1 MPPFSSRPALA
12 LLALLCAT
20 PLYAQDPEAPPA
32 ETAPHDLNASQALL
46 GDPLDMAA
54 LRESL
59 NTQAIATPLSEEIGV
74 YLDATIAQA
83 IAATGSFTG
92 FEAVNWL
99 TTAKE
104 GQSRTIVVNAYSQ
117 RRGAMFPDPGVQIA
131 QLGKQSFGSPDLL
144 AIGVEQKFADSRTM
158 ATQVRLR
165 HASGPIDVQVNL
177 NGAKPLASANPMQLS
192 YNSSAIYHV
201 NSVLELGMI
210 ARGSLGSL
218 GDFSPYD
225 RQHDAGAL
233 ARLKLLGKDR
243 VFSAETGYDKKLG
256 PGTENLPGQ
265 FHMNLNFN
273 WKL

>member
-59 NTQAIATPLSEEIGV
+59 NAQAIATPLPEEIGI
-74 YLDATIAQA
+74 YLDATMAQA

-99 TTAKE
+99 PTGKD
-104 GQSRTIVVNAYSQ
+104 GQNRAIVVNAYSQ
-117 RRGAMFPDPGVQIA
+117 RRGAMFPDPGLQIA
-131 QLGKQSFGSPDLL
+131 QLGKQDFGSPDLL
-144 AIGVEQKFADSRTM
+144 AITLEQRLADSRTM
-158 ATQVRLR
+158 ATQLRLR
-165 HASGPIDVQVNL
+165 HASGPIDLRVDL
-177 NGAKPLASANPMQLS
+177 RGAKPLTTANPMQLS
-192 YNSSAIYHV
+192 YTSSALYRV
-201 NSVLELGMI
+201 NSALELGMI

-218 GDFSPYD
+218 GDFSPYA

-243 VFSAETGYDKKLG
+243 SFSAETSYDKKLG

-265 FHMNLNFN
+265 FRMNLNFN

>member
-1 MPPFSSRPALA
+1 
-12 LLALLCAT
+12 
-20 PLYAQDPEAPPA
+20 
-32 ETAPHDLNASQALL
+32 
-46 GDPLDMAA
+46 
-54 LRESL
+54 
-59 NTQAIATPLSEEIGV
+59 
-74 YLDATIAQA
+74 
-83 IAATGSFTG
+83 
-92 FEAVNWL
+92 
-99 TTAKE
+99 
-104 GQSRTIVVNAYSQ
+104 
-117 RRGAMFPDPGVQIA
+117 VQIA